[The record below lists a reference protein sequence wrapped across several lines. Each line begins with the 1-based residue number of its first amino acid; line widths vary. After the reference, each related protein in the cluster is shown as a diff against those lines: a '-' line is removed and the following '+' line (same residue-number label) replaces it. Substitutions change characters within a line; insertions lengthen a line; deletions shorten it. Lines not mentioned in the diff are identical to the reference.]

1 MLSQTKF
8 MQTSQNFMK
17 SVQKIFVV
25 LSLSLCLWSV
35 MAPSVSAQTWL
46 NGLVNCGRA
55 SSAPKY
61 DPVTHALL
69 PAAQNCQFSDLIAL
83 INTLIQYLIY
93 ISLPLAAI
101 AFAYAGWIY
110 LSAGG
115 DTGKVKKAHTIFLD
129 VGIGIALVL
138 SSWLIFKYIGDAF
151 LKTVTDSTG
160 APYQGYLK

>member
-1 MLSQTKF
+1 
-8 MQTSQNFMK
+8 MK
-17 SVQKIFVV
+17 KIFIITLVA
-25 LSLSLCLWSV
+25 LCLWSV
-35 MAPSVSAQTWL
+35 SAPIAMAQG
-46 NGLVNCGRA
+46 GLVNCGRSQTD
-55 SSAPKY
+55 SSMDNNVPE
-61 DPVTHALL
+61 
-69 PAAQNCQFSDLIAL
+69 AQQCQFSDLIAL

-138 SSWLIFKYIGDAF
+138 SAWLIFQYIAKEF
-151 LKTVTDSTG
+151 LSDTYINST
-160 APYQGYLK
+160 YLK